1 MDIKEATK
9 MTRQD
14 ITAEIEQLQQK
25 ADEAREDGNE
35 SLLYRTLCKIDELVR
50 RKLRMTKLCAAAP
63 GMYSLLER
71 LAGEMQV
78 ADSMGGKIGQRW
90 LERRIKRI
98 NKQLAEARGDE

>member
-1 MDIKEATK
+1 
-9 MTRQD
+9 
-14 ITAEIEQLQQK
+14 
-25 ADEAREDGNE
+25 
-35 SLLYRTLCKIDELVR
+35 
-50 RKLRMTKLCAAAP
+50 MTKLCAAAP